1 MTSILRIAFWAAA
14 LFAFVMAVLPHPIE
28 LLATSDKVQHMTAFF
43 VITTL
48 GCAAYRGLSRVRL
61 MLAMVAFGA
70 AIEVVQLVPELH
82 RDAEWSDWLADSLAV
97 ILALAVAHLVE
108 NRRARRA
115 E

>member
-1 MTSILRIAFWAAA
+1 MTSMLRMAFWAAS

-48 GCAAYRGLSRVRL
+48 GCAAFRGLSRIKL
-61 MLAMVAFGA
+61 MVAMVAFGGL
-70 AIEVVQLVPELH
+70 IELVQLIPELH
-82 RDAEWSDWLADSLAV
+82 RDAQWSDWLADILAV
-97 ILALAVAHLVE
+97 ILALAIAHLIE
-108 NRRARRA
+108 SRRVRRA